1 MLAHVLIRDVFQY
14 SNFNFNTP
22 MYVMGRWN
30 VTTGEWTV
38 NSELDRT
45 SPTNLDVVRLFP
57 VNWIERFS

>member
-1 MLAHVLIRDVFQY
+1 
-14 SNFNFNTP
+14 